1 MKDSSCSINIAT
13 RSGGKR
19 PITPSTA
26 WRDAVG
32 TAETRGEVLKLLLKL
47 GLFSKY
53 HNRLSCSLST
63 FGTGGGTRTRTRIA
77 PQRILSPLRLPFRH
91 TGIASPSE
99 SSASSGPA
107 RNGTVQNHTS
117 PSGRKKTK
125 TSLNHSSRLEWMG
138 SANLLSVCDR

>member
-1 MKDSSCSINIAT
+1 MV
-13 RSGGKR
+13 SGLAEGCL
-19 PITPSTA
+19 I
-26 WRDAVG
+26 WRILLARCRQVVAELMLKAV
-32 TAETRGEVLKLLLKL
+32 
-47 GLFSKY
+47 
-53 HNRLSCSLST
+53 
-63 FGTGGGTRTRTRIA
+63 GTGGGTRTHTRIA

-107 RNGTVQNHTS
+107 RSGTVQNHTS

>member
-47 GLFSKY
+47 GLSLRCQS
-53 HNRLSCSLST
+53 RLSYSLST
-63 FGTGGGTRTRTRIA
+63 AGTDGGTRT
-77 PQRILSPLRLPFRH
+77 H
-91 TGIASPSE
+91 TGIHPSF
-99 SSASSGPA
+99 
-107 RNGTVQNHTS
+107 
-117 PSGRKKTK
+117 
-125 TSLNHSSRLEWMG
+125 
-138 SANLLSVCDR
+138 